1 MVRIFTVERGL
12 FMGGWGDRRGSVAAV
27 GVCEHSD
34 MSLQKIV
41 ADAPSFFGG
50 ENRKVCRVESTIT
63 GGSMMTQQRRT
74 LELVSGGSPPEL
86 PGGVRLQAVGKPEPE
101 PRVSLGTLSFN
112 NGSVPYLKLP
122 GSAPHNYIIEEPN
135 GSGSTTRY
143 VARRTKSLLFQEQ
156 WALEGSTYADPST
169 SATWTWVDGDKANPD
184 ESGRERDK
192 PTDSWVLF
200 AIKDPQGAIAAKV
213 WMLPAIKDNV
223 GMTSPTRLGKG
234 YYAIEMG
241 PGDSYGA
248 RMEANCLPR
257 ALLFSLAML
266 HSYEYDKSTW
276 LAGN

>member
-12 FMGGWGDRRGSVAAV
+12 FTGGWGDHRGSVAAV

-41 ADAPSFFGG
+41 ADAPFFFGR

-63 GGSMMTQQRRT
+63 GGSMVTQQRRT
-74 LELVSGGSPPEL
+74 LELVSGGSPPES
-86 PGGVRLQAVGKPEPE
+86 PGGMTAVGTPEPE

-112 NGSVPYLKLP
+112 NGSVPCLKMP
-122 GSAPHNYIIEEPN
+122 GCAPHNYTIEEPN

-143 VARRTKSLLFQEQ
+143 VARRTTSLLFQEQ

-169 SATWTWVDGDKANPD
+169 SATWTWVEGYKANPD
-184 ESGRERDK
+184 ASGRERDK

-213 WMLPAIKDNV
+213 WVLPSNKDNV

-257 ALLFSLAML
+257 ALLFSLVTL
-266 HSYEYDKSTW
+266 HSYEYDMGTW
-276 LAGN
+276 LVGS